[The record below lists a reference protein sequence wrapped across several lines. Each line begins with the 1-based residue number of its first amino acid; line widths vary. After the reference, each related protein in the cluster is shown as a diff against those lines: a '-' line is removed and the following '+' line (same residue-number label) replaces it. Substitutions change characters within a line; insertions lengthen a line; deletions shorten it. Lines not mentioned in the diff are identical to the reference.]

1 MMDIIWVILL
11 LGGIAIGVISG
22 KGTEMTQA
30 LMDGASRAVELCV
43 RLAGVCAL
51 WMGLMEIMRRAG
63 WIDALARRLG
73 GLLHRLFPDIPKG
86 HPAMGAISMNLA
98 ANMLG
103 MGNAATPLGIKAMEQ
118 MQKLN
123 PTQDTASTAMCMFLV
138 MNTSSV
144 QLIPTG
150 IINFRHAAGSA
161 QAGAIVLPALIAT
174 TCSTVVG
181 VIVASVFRRLAR
193 RRGS

>member
-1 MMDIIWVILL
+1 MDIIWVVLL

-22 KGTEMTQA
+22 KGDAMTQA
-30 LMDGASRAVELCV
+30 LMDGAAKAVELCI
-43 RLAGVCAL
+43 RLAGVCSL
-51 WMGLMEIMRRAG
+51 WMGLMEIMKRAG
-63 WIDALARRLG
+63 WVDKLARALG
-73 GLLHRLFPDIPKG
+73 GVLHRLFPDIPRG

-103 MGNAATPLGIKAMEQ
+103 MGNAATPLGIRAMEE

-123 PTQDTASTAMCMFLV
+123 PAGDTASAAMCMFLV

-150 IINFRHAAGSA
+150 LMTFRHAAGSA
-161 QAGAIVLPALIAT
+161 QAGVIVLPTLIAT
-174 TCSTVVG
+174 TCSTLVG
-181 VIVASVFRRLAR
+181 VIVAGLFRRLGR
-193 RRGS
+193 RRRV

>member
-1 MMDIIWVILL
+1 
-11 LGGIAIGVISG
+11 
-22 KGTEMTQA
+22 
-30 LMDGASRAVELCV
+30 
-43 RLAGVCAL
+43 
-51 WMGLMEIMRRAG
+51 MEIMRRAG

-73 GLLHRLFPDIPKG
+73 GVLHRIFPDIPRG

-123 PTQDTASTAMCMFLV
+123 TSPDTASAAMCMFLV

-150 IINFRHAAGSA
+150 IINFRHVAGSA

-181 VIVASVFRRLAR
+181 IIVASVFRRLAR